1 MVSHTSDVIPD
12 TFLVDIDKGLHK
24 EVSSKHLISDHN
36 RPTTVSRSSLS
47 YRLLGS
53 NGYWGEMNVKWKPK
67 VDFATCVFMFGNFF
81 IHVRILTFSET
92 NPYRSFSLILSR
104 FGRPSTSKRHLLW
117 NFGLDLRFLIIGKE
131 TLAMFV

>member
-12 TFLVDIDKGLHK
+12 TFLVDTDKGLHK

-53 NGYWGEMNVKWKPK
+53 NGYWGVMNVKWKPK
-67 VDFATCVFMFGNFF
+67 VDFATCVFLNSRAHFNVLGNKCLPIIFPNF
-81 IHVRILTFSET
+81 KQIRPPINVETSLPMEFWIGIALLNNWKRDLSHVC
-92 NPYRSFSLILSR
+92 
-104 FGRPSTSKRHLLW
+104 
-117 NFGLDLRFLIIGKE
+117 
-131 TLAMFV
+131 LALA